1 MIVPEFASNI
11 TSIKRVSESVPAEL
25 VATTFKVVETVKLLI
40 VNVTIPVFVETIE
53 GPPKYSRLYVVRDD
67 WVSETV
73 RVKTWFGQI
82 IWLEA
87 VRVTLGATT

>member
-1 MIVPEFASNI
+1 MVIVPELESNN

-40 VNVTIPVFVETIE
+40 VNVTIPVFVEIEE

-82 IWLEA
+82 IWFEG
-87 VRVTLGATT
+87 VIVIVGDT